1 MKKIIPVI
9 IFGVAAVSALAVQQE
24 ETKDT
29 CISCHKELDEPL
41 STPVQQLQAGVHAR
55 PQVSCV
61 GCHGG
66 DKTEED
72 AELAMS
78 PAKGFLGKIARAQVP
93 KLCAKCHSDVAY
105 MRNFNPNMP
114 VDQYERY
121 LTSRHGQLLSKGDD
135 KVATCTSCH
144 GTHDIKKA
152 DDPTA
157 SVFSLNLADRCGQCH
172 ADADYM
178 KGYSIGTDQLNEY
191 KSSVHARTLYD
202 KGDLSAPTCNDCHG
216 NHGALPPGV
225 TSIANVCGTC
235 HVVQSEHFAASPH
248 KSAFDEL
255 GYSECEA
262 CHGNHAIQRADDRM
276 IGGSEPATCVQ
287 CHDQGSAGLQ
297 AAVRIRTEI
306 DSLAANISRA
316 EALFGRAQR
325 AGVEIGDERL
335 HLPNATN
342 ALTQARVL
350 IHTFDPVAV
359 SKTTATGLQA
369 AEEAISVGRNALRE
383 VGHRRQLLAVMVVL
397 TLLTAGF
404 LILYIRARER
414 RR

>member
-1 MKKIIPVI
+1 MKKIIPIVLI
-9 IFGVAAVSALAVQQE
+9 TVAAISTVQAQQE
-24 ETKDT
+24 GITNT
-29 CISCHKELDEPL
+29 CISCHKELDAPL
-41 STPVQQLQAGVHAR
+41 STPVHQTQTSVHSR

-66 DKTEED
+66 DATEED

-78 PAKGFLGKIARAQVP
+78 PAKGFVGKITASQVP
-93 KLCAKCHSDVAY
+93 KLCAKCHSDVGY

-114 VDQYERY
+114 ADQYERY
-121 LTSRHGQLLSKGDD
+121 LTSRHGQLLAKGDV
-135 KVATCTSCH
+135 KVATCISCH
-144 GTHDIKKA
+144 ETHSIKKA
-152 DDPTA
+152 DDPTS

-172 ADADYM
+172 ANADYM
-178 KGYSIGTDQLNEY
+178 KGYSIGTDQLDEY
-191 KSSVHARTLYD
+191 KSSVHAKTLYD

-225 TSIANVCGTC
+225 ASIANVCGIC
-235 HVVQSEHFAASPH
+235 HVVQSEHFAKSPH

-276 IGGSEPATCVQ
+276 LGGVEPATCVQ
-287 CHDQGSAGLQ
+287 CHDQDSAGLQ
-297 AAVRIRTEI
+297 AAIRMRSEI

-325 AGVEIGDERL
+325 AGVEIGDESL
-335 HLPNATN
+335 HLPNATD

-350 IHTFDPVAV
+350 IHTFDPVTV
-359 SKTTATGLQA
+359 GKTTAIGLEAAQQA
-369 AEEAISVGRNALRE
+369 IGVGQNALKE

-404 LILYIRARER
+404 LVLYIRARER
-414 RR
+414 MH